1 MIKRVIFDQDN
12 TLVKWREE
20 NWTTLDETF
29 QKLNYKI
36 TTNDKSKIIECIN
49 NYEKKYSMYIKEDIY
64 LYINKKLNKLLPE
77 NWIDIWLEQLSNRYA
92 LLEPN
97 TKDILNYLNEKYELV
112 VLTNWFSNSQINI
125 LKKLGILHYFNEI
138 IGTDQVLN
146 KPNKEAFLKA
156 CGNYKIEEC
165 LMIGDNFDIDILGA
179 YSAGMDAIWYNPK
192 HKQPKQKIKVDEID
206 NLMKLK
212 NYL

>member
-36 TTNDKSKIIECIN
+36 TTNDKSKIIESIN
-49 NYEKKYSMYIKEDIY
+49 NYEKKYSMYMKEDMY

-77 NWIDIWLEQLSNRYA
+77 NWIDIWLDQLSNRYA

-112 VLTNWFSNSQINI
+112 VLTNWFSISQINI

>member
-1 MIKRVIFDQDN
+1 M
-12 TLVKWREE
+12 
-20 NWTTLDETF
+20 
-29 QKLNYKI
+29 
-36 TTNDKSKIIECIN
+36 
-49 NYEKKYSMYIKEDIY
+49 
-64 LYINKKLNKLLPE
+64 
-77 NWIDIWLEQLSNRYA
+77 
-92 LLEPN
+92 
-97 TKDILNYLNEKYELV
+97 NYLNEKYELV